1 MRVDG
6 FGAPEAPALVGADQP
21 RDRVVAVG
29 KHEVARVELGR
40 LFTGAIAFDPGHTIT
55 VRQRSLGESSL
66 TCRPQPF
73 SLRSMAT
80 IQANASSVKQAAANP
95 GLELLERL
103 GYVVRGALYAV
114 MGVLALRI
122 AMSKPDGQAVDLTGN
137 PFGKFVLLVIIVGL
151 AAYSVWG
158 LIRAVFDPL
167 HRGSDP
173 SGYMERLGFISSA
186 VSYGAIAAFGLKIL
200 IGTGGASTDSTQKTI
215 SAILDHP
222 EGGWLTVLIGL
233 AA

>member
-6 FGAPEAPALVGADQP
+6 FGAPEAPALAGADQP
-21 RDRVVAVG
+21 GDRVVAVG
-29 KHEVARVELGR
+29 QHEVACVERGR

-55 VRQRSLGESSL
+55 VRSVGESSL

-80 IQANASSVKQAAANP
+80 IQANANSVKQAAANP

-122 AMSKPDGQAVDLTGN
+122 AMSKPDGQAVDLTGSVVFLIGN

-151 AAYSVWG
+151 A
-158 LIRAVFDPL
+158 
-167 HRGSDP
+167 
-173 SGYMERLGFISSA
+173 
-186 VSYGAIAAFGLKIL
+186 
-200 IGTGGASTDSTQKTI
+200 
-215 SAILDHP
+215 
-222 EGGWLTVLIGL
+222 
-233 AA
+233 